1 MDIPIEALPF
11 GSRLT
16 KEYLRFDEQVAGFF
30 NGDYRRSIT
39 YQAAAAVAAGT
50 PRADRRSLLERL
62 YHQNESFG
70 MAQAT
75 RRHLE
80 QLADPEC
87 LAVVTGQ
94 QVGLLTGPLYTI
106 YKALTTCRLAESLAR
121 ELQRPVVP
129 IFYLATED
137 HDFDEVRWL
146 GWRNQKYGFE
156 KKIYTPELMP
166 RRTPMSDVVMDA
178 TITDLLQQLNDES
191 EASPYKAQYLNLAG
205 ECYRPSV
212 TLAAAFARFFATL
225 LADWGVILLDAADP
239 QLKELAQPI
248 FQQELTE
255 WTSVSA
261 MLQTNR
267 ELADKGYH
275 SQLAVHPQRPHLFT
289 LTQGR
294 HSLEQ
299 TDAGL
304 RDMHSGALFTAEEL
318 AHEPARLSP
327 KAALRPIVQDWLL
340 PTIAYV
346 AGPGEIAYWAQLKR
360 VYAGFHLPMPIVVP
374 RASMTLVEAKIRRHL
389 EKFSVSVDEVL
400 TQTTACRQK
409 VEQHLL
415 PHQLTETLSE
425 VQQLMEQKWPQL
437 LRAVSSLDP
446 TLVSP
451 AQKTAD
457 QISSAV
463 EQLQAKLFR
472 ALQQKESATAE
483 AWRVILA
490 SLMPANEMQE
500 RQLNVLPFLIK
511 YGPALL
517 TTLYEQIDL
526 QRNDHH
532 VVNI

>member
-1 MDIPIEALPF
+1 MDIPIDALPF

-16 KEYLRFDEQVAGFF
+16 KDYLRFDEQVAGFF

-39 YQAAAAVAAGT
+39 YQAAATVAAGT
-50 PRADRRSLLERL
+50 PRADRRALLERL

-75 RRHLE
+75 KRHLE
-80 QLADPEC
+80 QLADPQC

-106 YKALTTCRLAESLAR
+106 YKALTTCRLAESLAG

-129 IFYLATED
+129 VFYLATED

-146 GWRNQKYGFE
+146 GWRNQKYEFE
-156 KKIYTPELMP
+156 KKIYTPALMP
-166 RRTPMSDVVMDA
+166 QRTPMSGVVLDA
-178 TITDLLQQLNDES
+178 AIVDLLQQLDDES
-191 EASPYKAQYLNLAG
+191 EASPFKAQFLNLAG

-212 TLAAAFARFFATL
+212 TLADAFARFFTTL
-225 LADWGVILLDAADP
+225 LADWGVVLLDAADA

-255 WTSVSA
+255 GTSVSA
-261 MLQTNR
+261 MLRTNR
-267 ELADKGYH
+267 ELADRGYH
-275 SQLAVHPQRPHLFT
+275 SQLAVHPQRPHLFI

-299 TDAGL
+299 TDTGL
-304 RDMHSGALFTAEEL
+304 RDMHSGARFTAEQL
-318 AHEPARLSP
+318 AREPARLSP

-389 EKFSVSVDEVL
+389 EKFSVSVDKVL
-400 TQTTACRQK
+400 TQPTASRQK
-409 VEQHLL
+409 VEQQLL
-415 PHQLTETLSE
+415 PQQLTEPLRA
-425 VQQLMEQKWPQL
+425 VQQLMKETWPQL
-437 LRAVSSLDP
+437 LQSVSSLDP

-457 QISSAV
+457 QIAGAV

-472 ALQQKESATAE
+472 ALQQKENAMAD
-483 AWRVILA
+483 AWRVILD
-490 SLMPANEMQE
+490 SLMPANELQE

-526 QRNDHH
+526 QRTDHH

>member
-16 KEYLRFDEQVAGFF
+16 KDYLRFDERVAGFF
-30 NGDYRRSIT
+30 NGDYRRPIS
-39 YQAAAAVAAGT
+39 YQTAAALADQT
-50 PRADRRSLLERL
+50 PRADRRSLLQCL
-62 YHQNESFG
+62 HQQNESFG
-70 MAQAT
+70 MAHAT
-75 RRHLE
+75 RRRLE
-80 QLADPEC
+80 QLAAPEC
-87 LAVVTGQ
+87 LTVVTGQ

-106 YKALTTCRLAESLAR
+106 YKALTTCRLAESLAHD
-121 ELQRPVVP
+121 LQRPVVP
-129 IFYLATED
+129 VFYLVTED

-146 GWRNQKYGFE
+146 GWRNQKYEFE
-156 KKIYTPELMP
+156 KKFYSPEIVP
-166 RRTPMSDVVMDA
+166 QRTPLSDVVLDD
-178 TITDLLQQLNDES
+178 TIADLLQQLNDES
-191 EASPYKAQYLNLAG
+191 EASPFKAQYLNLAG
-205 ECYRPSV
+205 ACYQPSV
-212 TLAAAFARFFATL
+212 TLAAAFARFFASL

-255 WTSVSA
+255 LTSVSA

-267 ELADKGYH
+267 ELAEEGYH
-275 SQLAVHPQRPHLFT
+275 TQLAVHPQRPHLFI

-299 TDAGL
+299 TGARL
-304 RDMHSGALFTAEEL
+304 REMHSGALFTAEEL
-318 AHEPARLSP
+318 AREPARLSP

-360 VYAGFHLPMPIVVP
+360 VYAGFHLPMPVVVP

-389 EKFSVSVDEVL
+389 EKYSVSVAEVL

-409 VEQHLL
+409 VEQQLL
-415 PHQLTETLSE
+415 PHQLTEPLNAL
-425 VQQLMEQKWPQL
+425 QQLIKQKWPEL
-437 LRAVSSLDP
+437 LHAVSSLDP

-457 QISSAV
+457 QMASALQ
-463 EQLQAKLFR
+463 QLQAKLFR
-472 ALQQKESATAE
+472 SLQQKESAAAE
-483 AWRVILA
+483 AWRLILA
-490 SLMPANEMQE
+490 SLMPANELQE
-500 RQLNVLPFLIK
+500 RQLNILPFLIK
-511 YGPALL
+511 YGPSLL
-517 TTLYEQIDL
+517 TTLYEQIDI

>member
-16 KEYLRFDEQVAGFF
+16 KDYLRFDEQVAGFF
-30 NGDYRRSIT
+30 NGDYRRPTT
-39 YQAAAAVAAGT
+39 YQAAAGIAGET
-50 PRADRRSLLERL
+50 MRADRRSLLERL

-70 MAQAT
+70 MAQKT

-80 QLADPEC
+80 QLADPKC

-106 YKALTTCRLAESLAR
+106 YKALTTCRLAESLAHD
-121 ELQRPVVP
+121 LQRPVVP
-129 IFYLATED
+129 VFYLATED

-146 GWRNQKYGFE
+146 GWRNQKYAFE
-156 KKIYTPELMP
+156 KKIYTPQQMP
-166 RRTPMSDVVMDA
+166 HRTPMSAVVVDA
-178 TITDLLQQLNDES
+178 AITDLLRQLSDES
-191 EASPYKAQYLNLAG
+191 EDSPYKAQYLNLAG
-205 ECYRPSV
+205 DCYQPSV
-212 TLAAAFARFFATL
+212 TMADAFARFFASL

-261 MLQTNR
+261 MLRTNR

-299 TDAGL
+299 TDSGL

-318 AHEPARLSP
+318 AREPARLSP

-360 VYAGFHLPMPIVVP
+360 VYAGFHLPMPVVVP

-389 EKFSVSVDEVL
+389 EKFSVSVAEVL

-409 VEQHLL
+409 VEQQLL
-415 PHQLTETLSE
+415 PGRLTEPLSE
-425 VQQLMEQKWPQL
+425 VQQLIKQKWPEL
-437 LRAVSSLDP
+437 LHAVSSLDP
-446 TLVSP
+446 TLVPP

-457 QISSAV
+457 QIASAL

-472 ALQQKESATAE
+472 SLQQKESATAE
-483 AWRVILA
+483 AWRVVLA
-490 SLMPANEMQE
+490 SLMPANELQE

-511 YGPALL
+511 HGPALL

-532 VVNI
+532 VVNM